1 MNFTKAI
8 DNSYRFANSTKPLAE
23 NAKST
28 RTFDMN
34 ANKKLGMNKFL
45 VVVFLNIVP
54 SVVKDRPSKKQK
66 KEQEEAEKEEL
77 DAR

>member
-1 MNFTKAI
+1 
-8 DNSYRFANSTKPLAE
+8 
-23 NAKST
+23 
-28 RTFDMN
+28 MN